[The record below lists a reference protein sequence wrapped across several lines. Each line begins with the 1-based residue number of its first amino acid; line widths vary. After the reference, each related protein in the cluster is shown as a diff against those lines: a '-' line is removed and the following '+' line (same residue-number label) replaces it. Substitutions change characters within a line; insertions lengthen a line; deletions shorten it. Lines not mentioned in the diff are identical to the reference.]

1 MSKKSDR
8 ILEGVLAGIYASCFG
23 ACTAKFVS
31 RMNSYNAQ
39 IESITQKVYSAAQQI
54 NPEVVEEAKQLIS
67 QFADKPPHLHHL
79 AILGAV
85 SGVLAIGYATRVA
98 NNDNYK

>member
-8 ILEGVLAGIYASCFG
+8 ILEGIIAGVYASSFG
-23 ACTAKFVS
+23 ACSVDLVS

-54 NPEVVEEAKQLIS
+54 TPEVVEEAKQLILQS
-67 QFADKPPHLHHL
+67 VDKPHLYPF

-85 SGVLAIGYATRVA
+85 SGVLAIGFATRVA